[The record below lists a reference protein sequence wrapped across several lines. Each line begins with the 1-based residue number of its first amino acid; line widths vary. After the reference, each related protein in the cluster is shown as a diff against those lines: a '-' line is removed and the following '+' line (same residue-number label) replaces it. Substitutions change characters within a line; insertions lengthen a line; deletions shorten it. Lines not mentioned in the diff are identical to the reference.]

1 MKVPRDPFPFFS
13 HSAAFNGYLMD
24 IGVLLIAQMEAQWS
38 SPHFC
43 LVTLRPFHFLVN
55 LGLSRQV
62 KTKA

>member
-1 MKVPRDPFPFFS
+1 MKVPRRSVPFFS

-24 IGVLLIAQMEAQWS
+24 IGGPVDGTNGGQHI
-38 SPHFC
+38 F

-62 KTKA
+62 KMKA